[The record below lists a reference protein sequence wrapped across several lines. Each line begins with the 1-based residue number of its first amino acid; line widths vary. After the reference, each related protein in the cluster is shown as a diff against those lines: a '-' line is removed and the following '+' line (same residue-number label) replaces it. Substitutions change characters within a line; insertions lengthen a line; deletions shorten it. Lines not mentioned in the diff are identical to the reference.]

1 LAYEWA
7 DEAWILV
14 DGHVAA
20 RGPMNRI
27 LRDRATLQQA
37 HLKIPLLLDI
47 GLAMREAFPEVAGQ
61 SLPTTREALLGM
73 IRELRASPAPA
84 QYPRVGRL
92 GLGESLAASTPGVLG
107 DIAQAFARG

>member
-61 SLPTTREALLGM
+61 SLPTTRDALLVM
-73 IRELRASPAPA
+73 IRELRASPA

-107 DIAQAFARG
+107 DIAQAFTRG